1 MDLVNIGLD
10 DIFLYGGNNS
20 LYNSKSSLR
29 IYKAQHFI
37 LQAED
42 GLYSIAISF
51 KSSPGLSE
59 FQTACAW
66 KRMPNEISLFE
77 RFDTGDIYIYHAGI
91 HPLSRF
97 AEKYYYCML
106 KTFEPRTFSLFLSFL
121 THVHDNAHGSTIECA
136 GK

>member
-1 MDLVNIGLD
+1 MDLFYIGLD

-66 KRMPNEISLFE
+66 NRMPNEISLFE
-77 RFDTGDIYIYHAGI
+77 SFDTGDIYIYIMQVYTHYLVLQKNTTIAYWRR
-91 HPLSRF
+91 LS
-97 AEKYYYCML
+97 
-106 KTFEPRTFSLFLSFL
+106 
-121 THVHDNAHGSTIECA
+121 HVHFHYF
-136 GK
+136 